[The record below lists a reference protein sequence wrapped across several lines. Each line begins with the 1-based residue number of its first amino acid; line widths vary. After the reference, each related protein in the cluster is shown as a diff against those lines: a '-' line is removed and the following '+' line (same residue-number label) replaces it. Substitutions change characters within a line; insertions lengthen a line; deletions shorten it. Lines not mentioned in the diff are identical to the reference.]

1 MRISDWS
8 SDVCSSDLTDMH
20 QHWQADAAFFDQL
33 RDREVLLALVSEI
46 AGAEVAAAN
55 AGEKGK
61 ALKAIITDCLAGT
74 NGRAKS
80 DPWVPQWMAFP
91 PTAYTSRGSVGRDRK
106 STRLN
111 SSH

>member
-8 SDVCSSDLTDMH
+8 SDVCSSDL
-20 QHWQADAAFFDQL
+20 
-33 RDREVLLALVSEI
+33 
-46 AGAEVAAAN
+46 VAAAN

-61 ALKAIITDCLAGT
+61 ALKAIISDCLEGT

-80 DPWVPQWMAFP
+80 EPWVPQWMAFP
-91 PTAYTSRGSVGRDRK
+91 PTAYTSRGGVGSVKAAARVAFDLSASIAPAATEDGISPESDRK
-106 STRLN
+106 STRMN